1 MREDIAVALA
11 KEGSEEAFRR
21 LYQMHRETV
30 YRLAF
35 RYVRSG
41 QDAEDIMQETFIKA
55 FRGIQHFSYE
65 RTSSFSAWLCRICI
79 NSVIGHLRKQKSRR
93 MDRTVPLDEIG
104 KEPSSDC
111 LSPEQVAENSQVL
124 TLIRRAVG
132 KLSPQQRI
140 AFDLRYSKQLEITEI
155 AETMGSS
162 ESTVKTHVSRA
173 LAKLRKELRPIW
185 A

>member
-1 MREDIAVALA
+1 MREDIAVVLA
-11 KEGSEEAFRR
+11 KEGSEEGFRR
-21 LYQMHRETV
+21 LYEMHREMV

-55 FRGIQHFSYE
+55 FRSIQRFSYE

-93 MDRTVPLDEIG
+93 MDRTVPLGEIG
-104 KEPSSDC
+104 TEPSSDC
-111 LSPEQVAENSQVL
+111 QSPEHVAETGQVL
-124 TLIRRAVG
+124 TLIRRAAG

-140 AFDLRYSKQLEITEI
+140 AFDLRYSKQLEIAKI
-155 AETMGSS
+155 AEMMGSS

-185 A
+185 E